1 MQYKLISG
9 VFNCNTKCNQWVFI
23 HCFFVN
29 FLIYRYCSTPDLGY
43 ALYFP
48 VPCTLRLIFH
58 AVLQI
63 LQYMGQ
69 ASLMAASIMVECPVM
84 VVDEDPH
91 GNFPA
96 ESSLPLHIFSS
107 AGKIHRILFRGGT
120 DKDLG
125 IFLIFFCTGTVC
137 MHDRR
142 LEEPLE

>member
-1 MQYKLISG
+1 M
-9 VFNCNTKCNQWVFI
+9 
-23 HCFFVN
+23 H
-29 FLIYRYCSTPDLGY
+29 
-43 ALYFP
+43 FP
-48 VPCTLRLIFH
+48 VPCTLRLIFN

-69 ASLMAASIMVECPVM
+69 VSLMAASIMVECPVM

-91 GNFPA
+91 GNFPP

-107 AGKIHRILFRGGT
+107 VGKIHRILFRGGT

-125 IFLIFFCTGTVC
+125 IFPIFPCKGTLC

-142 LEEPLE
+142 LEEPLEQFFLSFLCLFRILPGEVVDYPVFDLIV